1 MVVTVNYQSTATQ
14 MLTHRWVEHPW
25 DLVRHKVNSWATSRY
40 KVILLLNLTL
50 LTVAAWFLYQQLN
63 LIKVG
68 HLLGKRV

>member
-1 MVVTVNYQSTATQ
+1 MVVTANYQSTATQ
-14 MLTHRWVEHPW
+14 MLIHQWVEHLW
-25 DLVRHKVNSWATSRY
+25 DSERHKVNSWVTSRY

-63 LIKVG
+63 LIKVE